1 MNSIDRLKA
10 ATRIADEVAS
20 RIVSTDSTPDMIE
33 ARRDQLQEM
42 SHDEFVDHI
51 LTLEKVKNQG
61 GAKVEDVAQAL
72 LATPELAIFTYDQLA
87 STIRKHMPDAK
98 TTGKGVA
105 SYVTK
110 HKDEWNIVKR
120 EKFALD
126 PADIMAAVGG
136 E

>member
-10 ATRIADEVAS
+10 VTRIADEVAF

-42 SHDEFVDHI
+42 SHDELVDHI

>member
-42 SHDEFVDHI
+42 SHDELVDHI

-72 LATPELAIFTYDQLA
+72 LATPELAIFTYDQIA
-87 STIRKHMPDAK
+87 STIRKHCPTAK
-98 TTGKGVA
+98 TTGKGIA
-105 SYVTK
+105 SYVQS
-110 HKDEWNIVKR
+110 HKEDWNVVPR
-120 EKFALD
+120 ERFKIDVAELL
-126 PADIMAAVGG
+126 AVGQ
-136 E
+136 